1 MSAES
6 EMCENPSARRDV
18 VEFPVTPHRYG
29 AGQQRQVSRIPFSGV
44 PSERLSA
51 DPDAYA
57 NTLYGREEDIAVTG
71 QLLART
77 RLLTLVGEPGVG
89 KSRLGAA
96 VLDKCRDM
104 ALHLDVGVATG
115 RGLIRSVADL
125 VGAATAPG
133 DSVLD
138 AVATALPARG
148 EAWLLLDNC
157 EYDLGGCADLL
168 ATLLPRCPRLKA
180 LATSREHLGLPG
192 ETVYTV
198 TGLRTGPTD
207 GHTPQAAERLFLDR
221 VRTVRHDPA
230 FAANRT
236 DDVAR
241 VCRTLDGNPLA
252 IELAAELAR
261 VSSPAEILT
270 LLDDRLTALTGGR
283 PTADARHRSLRAAID
298 WSYRRLSRAERSAF
312 RQLAVLPGSFDA
324 DTAEAVVDVRSPD
337 RTVPPTLF
345 LLASLEAKSLLVARP
360 GSGSDRRLAMTGSI
374 RAFAL
379 DRLAESEEARGAEAR
394 LVAVMAKLALPYAEA
409 GLLPGR
415 SLVGLVEESANLSAA
430 AALLEGSEDDRRVTL
445 AVARLVGCEV
455 AEAAAPRDR
464 AGLVETARVTG
475 PEAAG
480 RGTGMAAVAVLA
492 ARRGDTLMALSL
504 AEEAVELARRTCHHT
519 LPHRLRVLASAH
531 ARAGDLD
538 AAVRA
543 AADGAASAG
552 RLRDREAELWCR
564 TDALGYQVGRGRLTE
579 AAEASRPLADA
590 AQDLAPTPALAA
602 LRHTLG
608 ALRFRRGDATAAAAL
623 FRSGLL
629 TDHTG
634 PALTAWGL
642 EGMALT
648 AAASG
653 GAARSLRLLH
663 AAHTLRER
671 AGDPPMPWWQGWLRE
686 TYIASVR
693 ALPTNRVQAEA
704 RAGAALPARQAVAWA
719 LDEDGIAATGQPPSL
734 TSRQRQVVD
743 LIAEGLTNQQIATRL
758 HISVRT
764 VETHIWHVRQQ
775 HGLRSRAHLAAWSVR
790 QRARPDDV
798 TVREPHPPTA
808 SGGGSRDSAS
818 AEARPS
824 TADGTA
830 AP

>member
-1 MSAES
+1 M
-6 EMCENPSARRDV
+6 
-18 VEFPVTPHRYG
+18 
-29 AGQQRQVSRIPFSGV
+29 
-44 PSERLSA
+44 
-51 DPDAYA
+51 
-57 NTLYGREEDIAVTG
+57 TG

-89 KSRLGAA
+89 KSRLAAA
-96 VLDKCRDM
+96 VLAKCPGLP
-104 ALHLDVGVATG
+104 LHLDVGVATG

-125 VGAATAPG
+125 VGAAAAPG
-133 DSVLD
+133 DSVLG
-138 AVATALPARG
+138 AVAAALPAQG

-168 ATLLPRCPRLKA
+168 ATLLPRCPRLKV
-180 LATSREHLGLPG
+180 LATSREHLRLPG

-198 TGLRTGPTD
+198 TGLRAGPTD
-207 GHTPQAAERLFLDR
+207 GHTPHAAERLFLDR
-221 VRTVRHDPA
+221 VRTVRNDPA

-270 LLDDRLTALTGGR
+270 LLDDRLTALAGGR

-345 LLASLEAKSLLVARP
+345 LLASLEAKSLLAARP
-360 GSGSDRRLAMTGSI
+360 GSDRRLAMTGSI

-430 AALLEGSEDDRRVTL
+430 AALLEGSGDDRRVTF

-455 AEAAAPRDR
+455 AGAGPRDR
-464 AGLVETARVTG
+464 AGLVETARATG
-475 PEAAG
+475 AGAAG

-492 ARRGDTLMALSL
+492 ARRGDTLVALSL
-504 AEEAVELARRTCHHT
+504 AEEAVELARRCCHHT
-519 LPHRLRVLASAH
+519 LPHRLRVLASVH
-531 ARAGDLD
+531 ARAGNLD

-543 AADGAASAG
+543 AADGVASAG
-552 RLRDREAELWCR
+552 RLRDGEAELWCR
-564 TDALGYQVGRGRLTE
+564 SDAFGYQVGRGRLTE

-608 ALRFRRGDATAAAAL
+608 ALRFRQGDVTAAAAL

-693 ALPTNRVQAEA
+693 ALPTNRVQAEE
-704 RAGAALPARQAVAWA
+704 RAGAALSARQAVAWA

-798 TVREPHPPTA
+798 TVREPHLLTA
-808 SGGGSRDSAS
+808 SGRGSRDSAP